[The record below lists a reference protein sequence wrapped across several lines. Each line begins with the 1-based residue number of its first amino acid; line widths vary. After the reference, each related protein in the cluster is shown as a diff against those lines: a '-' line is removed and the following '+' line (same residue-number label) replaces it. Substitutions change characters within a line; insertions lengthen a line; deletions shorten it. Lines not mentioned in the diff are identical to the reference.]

1 MNIILIGGP
10 GSGKSTYAEFITK
23 EFGIDHIYPG
33 ELLRKEKE
41 KGGEIA
47 KRLSNLGKG
56 GFAPNDI
63 VLDLI
68 KDAVAKADKGFVF
81 DGYPRYMQQVKDLE
95 KEGIKIDKVV
105 YLNVSPEEV
114 IRRLTKRGRAD
125 DKPEII
131 KNRIALY
138 KKETGPVVEYYRN
151 KPGFIEVKAEGGEP
165 KDIAKKIINRLKG
178 KTLSEFKM
186 YLNEGV
192 YDPGIFKAFFLAGGP
207 GSGKTFVTQSAFA
220 GTGLKVVNSDAA
232 FERGLKQANLSLKMP
247 DEEEYFRNII
257 RQRAKTTASNILD
270 TYVQGRLGLVIDATG
285 RDLPLVQRQ
294 VGMLRNIGYDCY
306 MVFVNTSLDVALE
319 RNKTRSRS
327 IPEYI
332 VKKSWE
338 GVQANIGAFQRVF
351 SPNKMLIVDN
361 NRSEKELVSMVLSQ
375 ASKFIRSRLK
385 TKPENGI
392 ALSWI
397 KKELELKRKWDL
409 KTLY

>member
-63 VLDLI
+63 VLKLVF
-68 KDAVAKADKGFVF
+68 DAVDKADNGFVF
-81 DGYPRYMQQVKDLE
+81 DGFPRYIQQVRDLE
-95 KEGIKIDKVV
+95 KENIKIDKVV
-105 YLNVSPEEV
+105 YLNVSEQEV

-138 KKETGPVVEYYRN
+138 KKETGPVVEYYRK
-151 KPGFIEVKAEGGEP
+151 KPGFIEVKAEGGEAEV
-165 KDIAKKIINRLKG
+165 IAKGIIKQLKA
-178 KTLSEFKM
+178 KPLREFRE

-207 GSGKTFVTQSAFA
+207 GSGKTFVTASAFG

-232 FERGLKQANLSLKMP
+232 FEKGLKQANLSLKMP
-247 DEEEYFRNII
+247 DEEEYFRNIV
-257 RQRAKTTASNILD
+257 RQKAKMTATTMLD
-270 TYVQGRLGLVIDATG
+270 TYVEGRLGLVIDATG
-285 RDLPLVQRQ
+285 RDLSLVQRQ
-294 VGMLRNIGYDCY
+294 HSMLRNIGYDCY

-319 RNKTRSRS
+319 RNKNRPRSL
-327 IPEYI
+327 PEYI
-332 VKKSWE
+332 VQKSWQ
-338 GVQANIGAFQRVF
+338 GVQANIGSFQRVF
-351 SPNKMLIVDN
+351 SPNKMLVVDN
-361 NRSEKELVSMVLSQ
+361 NRSEQELVTQTLST
-375 ASKFIRSRLK
+375 ASKFIRSKLR

-397 KKELELKRKWDL
+397 KKELEAKRR
-409 KTLY
+409 